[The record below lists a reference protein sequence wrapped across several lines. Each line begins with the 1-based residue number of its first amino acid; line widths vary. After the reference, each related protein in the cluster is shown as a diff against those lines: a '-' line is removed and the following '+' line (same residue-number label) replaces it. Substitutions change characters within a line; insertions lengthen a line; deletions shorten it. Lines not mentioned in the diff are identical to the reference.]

1 MLSYLQDGQNQEQ
14 DSAEQTQT
22 AQDPQNGGIC
32 QQDDFLT
39 VSGHGQKLRQSTMML
54 AVLFAAAAAV
64 VWFMVKKT
72 TPATAE
78 ASTSQDQAQLEAALA
93 QLNTMQAEVN
103 SQMNSVVGKFYQF
116 NNVEQVSVDELKKNP
131 FKREVGGSQNIDG
144 DNFAELELKQLREKA
159 QRQAAGL
166 KLWSITSTARGKC
179 CMVNEKL
186 LYIGDSIAGM
196 TVKSIDE
203 KAATLEYNGVTVELK
218 MSE

>member
-1 MLSYLQDGQNQEQ
+1 MLSYLKDSQNQGQ
-14 DSAEQTQT
+14 DSAEQTQ
-22 AQDPQNGGIC
+22 DPQNDGLC

-39 VSGHGQKLRQSTMML
+39 VSGHGQKLRQSTIML
-54 AVLFAAAAAV
+54 AVLFVAAAAV

-78 ASTSQDQAQLEAALA
+78 ASTSQDQAQLEEALA

-116 NNVEQVSVDELKKNP
+116 NNVEQVSVDELKRNP
-131 FKREVGGSQNIDG
+131 FKREVGGSQDIDG
-144 DNFAELELKQLREKA
+144 ANFAELELKQIRETA
-159 QRQAAGL
+159 ERQAAGL
-166 KLWSITSTARGKC
+166 KLWSITKTARGKC
-179 CMVNEKL
+179 CMVNENL

-203 KAATLEYNGVTVELK
+203 KAVTLEYNGVTVELK